1 METKSTTPILKR
13 KSANNSANDSECHDS
28 ALTMRYCVELRL
40 ENGKTLK
47 VANNIDLSHLSI
59 EDMYQDAPMEIE
71 QLFDTLVKKP
81 FLMQVRKEF
90 QTRIESLE
98 NQQLPEPE
106 QELDQIES
114 NIDG

>member
-1 METKSTTPILKR
+1 METKSTTPIPKQ
-13 KSANNSANDSECHDS
+13 KSANNSAISECHDN

-71 QLFDTLVKKP
+71 QLFDTLVKKS

-90 QTRIESLE
+90 QTRIENLE
-98 NQQLPEPE
+98 NQLLPEPE

-114 NIDG
+114 NIDS

>member
-1 METKSTTPILKR
+1 METKSTTPIPKQ
-13 KSANNSANDSECHDS
+13 KSANNSTNDSECHDS
-28 ALTMRYCVELRL
+28 VLTMRYCVELHL
-40 ENGKTLK
+40 ENGKALK

-90 QTRIESLE
+90 QTRIENLE
-98 NQQLPEPE
+98 NQLLPGPE
-106 QELDQIES
+106 TDES
-114 NIDG
+114 DTNG